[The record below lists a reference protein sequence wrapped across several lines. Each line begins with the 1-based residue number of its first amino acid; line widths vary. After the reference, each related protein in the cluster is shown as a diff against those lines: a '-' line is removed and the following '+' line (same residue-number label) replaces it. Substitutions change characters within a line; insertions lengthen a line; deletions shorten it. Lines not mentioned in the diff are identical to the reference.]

1 MKSAN
6 EAVGK
11 WQNRAGAASG
21 DYAEGARTTD
31 KDQAQRAIAAKTVY
45 QNALT
50 ESFGRDAYAK
60 GLTRS
65 GKQGWL
71 QGVEQKGA
79 QNFST
84 GVSADIARNKYVQ
97 NSSKYD
103 SARKAA
109 DSLPRQGRGSA
120 ANLARVAAVANAL
133 RAVKVAK

>member
-6 EAVGK
+6 EAVSK
-11 WQNRAGAASG
+11 WQTRAGAAST
-21 DYAEGARTTD
+21 DYSEGARATD
-31 KDQAQRAIAAKTVY
+31 KDQAARAIAAKGVY
-45 QNALT
+45 QQGLQ
-50 ESFGRDAYAK
+50 ESFARNAYEK
-60 GLTRS
+60 GLARS

-71 QGVEQKGA
+71 AGVEQKGA

-109 DSLPRQGRGSA
+109 ESLPRGARGSA
-120 ANLARVAAVANAL
+120 NNLQRVAAVANAL